1 MIQSTI
7 RQSRNEVCEVQSLP
21 PNCGLVKRFFQ
32 LYICLI
38 QNIHEKHDE
47 PKQNRWKTNKHNQ
60 VSIVLLGSLS
70 PHCCICVLCFIS
82 YRLLLELS
90 SQLGKL
96 ITNQLRILPIKRFR
110 LVARIAK
117 KKIKLCLPTKQ
128 IYDDWLHFY
137 DLPLTEG
144 SQSS

>member
-38 QNIHEKHDE
+38 HNIHEKHDE

-60 VSIVLLGSLS
+60 VSIVLLESFCLHIVVS
-70 PHCCICVLCFIS
+70 ASCVS
-82 YRLLLELS
+82 YRSVCFSNCHLS
-90 SQLGKL
+90 LGKM
-96 ITNQLRILPIKRFR
+96 ITNQLAVLPIKRFR

-117 KKIKLCLPTKQ
+117 KLCLPTKQ